1 MKQSRKWWSLG
12 GATGV
17 LGLVAAL
24 LLFGSFGTRQAN
36 AADPDPNL
44 VATVK
49 LTVQA
54 AVNANNNHDFGALSV
69 LFTDQGFQEFFGETK
84 ADAAADP
91 EFFTDDVAVH
101 SVSNVVATADGATA
115 EADFEVGLGIDA
127 HKLSF
132 IKQNDGRL
140 IISGSSPGTPAI
152 STGTKVLDMKLQE
165 YAFVFDTKAA
175 SSGNI
180 AFNVTNT
187 GKQEHEMLLVKTDP
201 SFTTASLLEAAQSE
215 EEGPPPFEDFG
226 FLGFYEPGQTA
237 TVALTHP
244 LEQGKYFFL
253 CFVPDV
259 NDGTP
264 HALKGMIQEFT
275 VGNVAASPAV
285 TPGATTP
292 IKPPSTG
299 DAGLLGTDVTPG
311 FAALVVSML
320 LGVISLSAMQVA
332 RR

>member
-1 MKQSRKWWSLG
+1 
-12 GATGV
+12 
-17 LGLVAAL
+17 
-24 LLFGSFGTRQAN
+24 LLFGSFGARQAN

-44 VATVK
+44 VTSVT
-49 LTVQA
+49 LTAQA

-84 ADAAADP
+84 AEAAADP
-91 EFFTDDVAVH
+91 EFFTDDVSVK

-115 EADFEVGLGIDA
+115 EVDFVVGLGIDA
-127 HKLSF
+127 HKLTF
-132 IKQNDGRL
+132 ITQNGRL
-140 IISGSSPGTPAI
+140 IISGSTVGTPQIAA
-152 STGTKVLDMKLQE
+152 GTKVLDMKLQE

-187 GKQEHEMLLVKTDP
+187 GKQEHEMILIKTDP
-201 SFTTASLLEAAQSE
+201 STTAADLLASADSE

-237 TVALTHP
+237 TVALSHP
-244 LEQGKYFFL
+244 LADGKYFFL
-253 CFVPDV
+253 CFVPDAA
-259 NDGTP
+259 DGVP
-264 HALKGMIQEFT
+264 HAAMGMIQEFT
-275 VGNVAASPAV
+275 VGNVAASPAA
-285 TPGATTP
+285 TAGAGTP

-299 DAGLLGTDVTPG
+299 DAGLLGTQVTPG
-311 FAALVVSML
+311 LAAIVVSLL